1 MNFTTVLDRAITL
14 FDEGLR
20 TLNPPLPRRCQR
32 PLSDLPDMPA
42 LSAEENR
49 HVAGLMRVNHS
60 GEIAAQGLYQ
70 GQALTAQLPQV
81 RAQMQQAAEEEIDHL
96 RWCEMRLEELNSQPS
111 RLVPLWYLG
120 SLTLG
125 ALAGFLGDK
134 ISLGFVAETER
145 QVSRHLQEHVAKL
158 PEKDT
163 RTQVILN
170 RMYEDEM
177 AHAEAAHKAGGI
189 HLPVPVQGLMKY
201 LARIMTKTSY
211 YG

>member
-1 MNFTTVLDRAITL
+1 MNFTTLLDRAITI

-32 PLSDLPDMPA
+32 PLSDLPDIPA
-42 LSAEENR
+42 LNAEEKR

-81 RAQMQQAAEEEIDHL
+81 RTQMQQAAEEEIDHL
-96 RWCEMRLEELNSQPS
+96 RWCEMRLEELHSEPS
-111 RLVPLWYLG
+111 RLVPIWYLG

-125 ALAGFLGDK
+125 ALAGFFGDK
-134 ISLGFVAETER
+134 ISLGFVAETEK
-145 QVSRHLQEHVAKL
+145 QVGLHLQEHLTKL

-163 RTQVILN
+163 RTRVILN
-170 RMYEDEM
+170 RMYDDEM
-177 AHAEAAHKAGGI
+177 AHAKAAHQAGGI
-189 HLPVPVQGLMKY
+189 DLPSSVQKLMKY
-201 LARIMTKTSY
+201 VARIMTKTSY